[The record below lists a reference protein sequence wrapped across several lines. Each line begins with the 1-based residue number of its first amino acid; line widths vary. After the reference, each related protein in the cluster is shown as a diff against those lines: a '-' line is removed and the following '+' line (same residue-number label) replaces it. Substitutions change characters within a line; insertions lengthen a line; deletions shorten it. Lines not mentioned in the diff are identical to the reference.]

1 MIDIFGIDFT
11 STPTRRKH
19 ITCLHARLQDS
30 TLRVE
35 RLSRWASLGEFESF
49 LTSPGP
55 WLAGMDF
62 PFGFARRFIETM
74 GWPLCWESYISALGD
89 MDRATFRAQLD
100 HYRTTRAPGDKEHR
114 RWADKLASAISPQ
127 KLYGTP
133 VGLMLFEGAT
143 RLQRST
149 ICLPGL
155 RPTEDSR
162 VALECY
168 PALLA
173 RRYIGRQAYKNDDPA
188 KQSSTQRDAREALWR
203 HLQSDDLL
211 RDYGVRLD
219 ATPDVIDDPSGDAM
233 DALLCAIQAAWA
245 AQQGTPRFGQPLG
258 VDSLEGW
265 INDPL
270 LSTESPAGTP
280 LA

>member
-100 HYRTTRAPGDKEHR
+100 HYRTTRVPGDKEHR

-133 VGLMLFEGAT
+133 VGLMLSKGRHACNAARFAYPGCAPQRTLEWHWNAT
-143 RLQRST
+143 
-149 ICLPGL
+149 PH
-155 RPTEDSR
+155 
-162 VALECY
+162 Y
-168 PALLA
+168 W
-173 RRYIGRQAYKNDDPA
+173 
-188 KQSSTQRDAREALWR
+188 RDAILVDKPTRTTIPPNNP
-203 HLQSDDLL
+203 L
-211 RDYGVRLD
+211 RN
-219 ATPDVIDDPSGDAM
+219 ATPEK
-233 DALLCAIQAAWA
+233 
-245 AQQGTPRFGQPLG
+245 RFGAIFK
-258 VDSLEGW
+258 VMTYYE
-265 INDPL
+265 I
-270 LSTESPAGTP
+270 TAC
-280 LA
+280 A